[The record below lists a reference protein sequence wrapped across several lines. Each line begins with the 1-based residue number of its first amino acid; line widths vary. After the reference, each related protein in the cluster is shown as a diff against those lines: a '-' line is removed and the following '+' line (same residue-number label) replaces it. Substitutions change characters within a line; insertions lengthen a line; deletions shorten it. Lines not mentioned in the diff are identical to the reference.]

1 MKYMLI
7 WNTEHCT
14 DGYEIG
20 DYDSEQEAKYALKD
34 CYIEWACEEYL
45 NWKFSEDGMPMPTA
59 EQIDN
64 WNYMY
69 WNCYCY
75 LVPFDEETGKY
86 SEDEDD
92 EIWLTDEECKEIGWI
107 EYPEGENE

>member
-20 DYDSEQEAKYALKD
+20 DYDSEKEAKYALKD

-45 NWKFSEDGMPMPTA
+45 SWKFSEDGTP
-59 EQIDN
+59 
-64 WNYMY
+64 
-69 WNCYCY
+69 
-75 LVPFDEETGKY
+75 
-86 SEDEDD
+86 
-92 EIWLTDEECKEIGWI
+92 
-107 EYPEGENE
+107 